1 MDFFQNKT
9 RLKLVPLIELVT
21 VTKNRVFRWCL
32 FGMPQDGTAYIIC
45 RGFCRCEFEAM
56 EGAEILRKSI
66 MVSRL
71 SAFSVRMAR
80 LVVKKHPVMNKELK
94 RICDSQK

>member
-1 MDFFQNKT
+1 M
-9 RLKLVPLIELVT
+9 R
-21 VTKNRVFRWCL
+21 
-32 FGMPQDGTAYIIC
+32 QDGTAYIIC

-71 SAFSVRMAR
+71 SAFGVRMAR
-80 LVVKKHPVMNKELK
+80 PASGEENELVKKTPCNE
-94 RICDSQK
+94 